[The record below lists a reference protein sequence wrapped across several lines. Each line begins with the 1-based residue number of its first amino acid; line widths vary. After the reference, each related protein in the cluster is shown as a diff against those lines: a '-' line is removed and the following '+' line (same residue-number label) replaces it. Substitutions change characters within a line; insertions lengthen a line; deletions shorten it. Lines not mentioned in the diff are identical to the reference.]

1 MDFEPSCNSPDSN
14 AIPNSPDVDPA
25 LGETGGSEGLQ
36 RIDGESQLD
45 WDSIIVSDV
54 LDDEGRVQVP
64 CENEIYFNLGLN
76 KEDEAAN
83 NRFSGSGTNCHA
95 QGSLDTDNEDHHADQ
110 PCQDYIPDGKRV
122 VYNRMNPSM

>member
-1 MDFEPSCNSPDSN
+1 M
-14 AIPNSPDVDPA
+14 
-25 LGETGGSEGLQ
+25 GETGGSEGLQ

-95 QGSLDTDNEDHHADQ
+95 QVWIRTTKTTMLISLVKTTFQMERGW
-110 PCQDYIPDGKRV
+110 CTIG
-122 VYNRMNPSM
+122 